1 MCALLPAFRTRA
13 MVVARAR
20 DCYERVSAWAHAC
33 ASVTDVSV
41 VVRQACE
48 DVLSTPVGTLA
59 VYLERQ
65 ASAQRVPPLELI
77 RAITARMGEGNQI
90 VRACPE
96 VFCCL
101 ARLLSEAERVPDGY
115 HRWRKEG
122 FHLYFQ
128 W

>member
-1 MCALLPAFRTRA
+1 MGGHCALVRFAACLPNTRDGC
-13 MVVARAR
+13 RLAR
-20 DCYERVSAWAHAC
+20 DCCGRVSAWAHAC

-65 ASAQRVPPLELI
+65 ASAQRMPPLELI

-96 VFCCL
+96 VFCYL
-101 ARLLSEAERVPDGY
+101 ARLLLT
-115 HRWRKEG
+115 K
-122 FHLYFQ
+122 
-128 W
+128 